1 MWFDTDSDGLQDAN
15 EIGVSNMS
23 VQLYNSAGIIV
34 ATSVTDAY
42 GYYSFASVSPG
53 SYYVVFQIPAGYSFT
68 RQNVGGISAL
78 NNSKANTV
86 GQSVSFT
93 VPPGTNVLNIDAGI
107 TALCTTPVLLLS
119 FTGRL
124 QTNNTT
130 LLNWQTTAELNND
143 YFDVERSTDGI
154 NFVAIDRVKG
164 KGTTSLPHN
173 YSLVDKKP
181 ANGINYYRLR
191 QVDFDGHFVYSNIVM
206 AQLKIKPA
214 VTVVY
219 NSPANAININ
229 FTESQN
235 NAVIRLLGDNGQL
248 IKSVPASNIKSYLMQ
263 LPVLATGV
271 YILQIINEKM
281 NYTEKVFI
289 RR

>member
-1 MWFDTDSDGLQDAN
+1 
-15 EIGVSNMS
+15 
-23 VQLYNSAGIIV
+23 
-34 ATSVTDAY
+34 
-42 GYYSFASVSPG
+42 
-53 SYYVVFQIPAGYSFT
+53 
-68 RQNVGGISAL
+68 
-78 NNSKANTV
+78 
-86 GQSVSFT
+86 
-93 VPPGTNVLNIDAGI
+93 
-107 TALCTTPVLLLS
+107 
-119 FTGRL
+119 
-124 QTNNTT
+124 
-130 LLNWQTTAELNND
+130 
-143 YFDVERSTDGI
+143 
-154 NFVAIDRVKG
+154 
-164 KGTTSLPHN
+164 
-173 YSLVDKKP
+173 
-181 ANGINYYRLR
+181 
-191 QVDFDGHFVYSNIVM
+191 M